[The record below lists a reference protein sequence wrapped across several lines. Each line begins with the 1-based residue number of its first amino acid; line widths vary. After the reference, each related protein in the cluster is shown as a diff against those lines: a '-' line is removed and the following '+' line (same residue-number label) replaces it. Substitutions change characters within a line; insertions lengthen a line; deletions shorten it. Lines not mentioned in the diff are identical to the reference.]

1 MHVILAQGYTNPVI
15 DSNNPD
21 PSAIALPDGGYLAVA
36 TSNHASVSSGE
47 DAFPIYY
54 SDNLVDWELKGH
66 VFPSGLWPGY
76 CDRNMWAP
84 EIHHVN
90 GRLIFKMQEELKNAL
105 ILIGS
110 LPISHA
116 VLQTAAIPL
125 ELQLQKTII
134 HLDPTLIQ
142 LEFL

>member
-54 SDNLVDWELKGH
+54 SDNLVDWELKGY

-90 GRLIFKMQEELKNAL
+90 GRLISKMPFPRSGNEKNVVDNVVYFACFRAWQWQKMWAQSSTL
-105 ILIGS
+105 SARL
-110 LPISHA
+110 SH
-116 VLQTAAIPL
+116 
-125 ELQLQKTII
+125 KR
-134 HLDPTLIQ
+134 
-142 LEFL
+142 